1 MTMHSSK
8 VRGTIFD
15 VNTRFLMLSSTIMES
30 SVAFYEASKRL
41 IGRQRSWKMVK
52 GSMGKPLH
60 VGSWAPCRKLSVFA

>member
-15 VNTRFLMLSSTIMES
+15 VNTRFLMLSRTIMES

-52 GSMGKPLH
+52 GSMAKPQH
-60 VGSWAPCRKLSVFA
+60 MESGVPCQ